1 MSQTTV
7 IAVFNQKG
15 GIGKTTTAT
24 NLAVCLAA
32 MGFKVGVIDLD
43 TQGNA
48 TSSLGL
54 VPAPAKGANDLLF
67 GKDKVVDLF
76 LPTLFPGLFVC
87 GANDLLTTAEIR
99 LSMGQTPQDV
109 IRKRLTRERLPLEF
123 IVIDCPPAFGM
134 LPLNALSAAQR
145 AIMPVTAEP
154 LAHDGLQKAWT
165 NIRRVGGSLN
175 PGLAKPELVL
185 TMVGGSRASTE
196 LAAMIH
202 QEFGSQVLMTEI
214 PRDHRVI
221 EAAAADLPCC
231 VHDPMGVAAR
241 AYLRLTIEFVA
252 RESARKT
259 GFDPEAARL
268 DEGGKGVQG
277 GKPFWADFDK
287 VHEVL
292 REWNVKIRAKTLVD
306 RGWSDD
312 GDPMADALDRD
323 DADRGRDVP
332 SMPPLDWVRET
343 S

>member
-1 MSQTTV
+1 MSKTTV

-32 MGFKVGVIDLD
+32 MGFSVGVIDLD

-67 GKDKVVDLF
+67 EKDRIAELF
-76 LPTLFPGLFVC
+76 LPTLFPRLSVC

-99 LSMGQTPQDV
+99 LSMGKTPQDV
-109 IRKRLTRERLPLEF
+109 IRKRLTRERLDF
-123 IVIDCPPAFGM
+123 DFVVIDCPPAFGM
-134 LPLNALSAAQR
+134 LPLNALAAAQR

-165 NIRRVGGSLN
+165 NIRRVGSSLN

-185 TMVGGSRASTE
+185 TMVGGSQASID
-196 LAAMIH
+196 LASVIH
-202 QEFGSQVLMTEI
+202 GEFGSQVFATEI
-214 PRDHRVI
+214 PRDGRVI
-221 EAAAADLPCC
+221 EAAAADMPCC
-231 VHDPMGVAAR
+231 VHDPAGVAAR

-252 RESARKT
+252 RESVRRT
-259 GFDPEAARL
+259 GFNPNAARL
-268 DEGGKGVQG
+268 DEGGKSA
-277 GKPFWADFDK
+277 KPIWSDFDK

-292 REWNVKIRAKTLVD
+292 REWNVLFRPRTPTNQ
-306 RGWSDD
+306 GWADD
-312 GDPMADALDRD
+312 DLKRPDDDDEPRRRRD
-323 DADRGRDVP
+323 T
-332 SMPPLDWVRET
+332 MPKDWVRET